1 MTRSSFVAPR
11 FAALCTL
18 VLLAAL
24 ARLLPHPPNF
34 TPVGALALFGGATFA
49 DRRLGFAIP
58 LAAMLLADAALGFHS
73 GMPVVYAAFA
83 AIVGIG
89 LLLRRARTPLRLA
102 GASLAASVL
111 FFVVTNFAVWA
122 MGSLYPKTPAGLLA
136 CYAAALPF
144 FRNTLAGDAF
154 FTAALFGGL
163 ALAERGLPAVR
174 ARPGGAA
181 A

>member
-1 MTRSSFVAPR
+1 MIRSSSIAPR
-11 FAALCTL
+11 FATLCAL
-18 VLLAAL
+18 VVLAAL

-49 DRRLGFAIP
+49 DRRAGFLVP
-58 LAAMLLADAALGFHS
+58 LAAMLLSDAVLGFHS
-73 GMPVVYAAFA
+73 GMPVVYAAFV

-89 LLLRRARTPLRLA
+89 LILRARRTPLRLA

-122 MGSLYPKTPAGLLA
+122 MGSTYPKTAGGLIA
-136 CYAAALPF
+136 CYAAAIPF
-144 FRNTLAGDAF
+144 FGNTLLGDAF
-154 FTAALFGGL
+154 FTAVLFGGL
-163 ALAERGLPAVR
+163 ALVEWRVPAVR
-174 ARPGGAA
+174 AAA